1 MDFITGTAAGLNQG
15 IYAGVSRYRRKM
27 FMETLGWQL
36 DSPPGEE
43 CGQFDRPDTVY
54 VEARNDEDKMIGC
67 ARLLPT
73 QSPYLLAE
81 VFPQLLRR
89 AGLSA
94 CRAGPLVIV
103 DGPLCLPAGLRF
115 CRHHRIPAE
124 QRRADVQLTDF
135 R

>member
-1 MDFITGTAAGLNQG
+1 MGSDTDQGPVMDFITGTAAGLNQG

-36 DSPPGEE
+36 DS
-43 CGQFDRPDTVY
+43 
-54 VEARNDEDKMIGC
+54 AH
-67 ARLLPT
+67 

-94 CRAGPLVIV
+94 CRAGPPVIV
-103 DGPLCLPAGLRF
+103 DGPPLFACWIEVLQAPS
-115 CRHHRIPAE
+115 HPAE